1 MSLKGGFWHANG
13 YPERFVVEGI
23 EFTLRKE
30 TAWSRRFSSNSTDE
44 HLRNVMVSRFM
55 DGSADIK
62 IGKTRLKNLVLSPEE
77 RHEIEVCLQVVGEK
91 I

>member
-1 MSLKGGFWHANG
+1 
-13 YPERFVVEGI
+13 
-23 EFTLRKE
+23 
-30 TAWSRRFSSNSTDE
+30 
-44 HLRNVMVSRFM
+44 MVSRFM